1 MKRVR
6 IIFIQQGMVLA
17 NVHSCFTRVI
27 MVNVYR
33 EYSETFKLK
42 TDHQSF
48 SDIFLVEV
56 LLSQLVLQD
65 CKTSLVH
72 QKGLTQY

>member
-1 MKRVR
+1 MKRVQ

-42 TDHQSF
+42 TGHQAFQISF
-48 SDIFLVEV
+48 SSKYYFRN
-56 LLSQLVLQD
+56 
-65 CKTSLVH
+65 
-72 QKGLTQY
+72 